1 MVTPG
6 TPGTGHG
13 RSLRLAIVLTALFVL
28 LGVVAFA
35 SRSGLG
41 QSPRAQPTPSYVS
54 WAVSIFFVLWVL
66 TIPFAAYAYWIQ
78 MREFRAQNTKSFQ
91 ARLARSLGIIFLAVL
106 AGGVIMYFRSHTGLF
121 GSGLRIP
128 GLPTGD
134 ETTGKNGA
142 HRVAPTFQWPVLWV
156 TIALIAGAAVW
167 WWRDRRRRA
176 GVAAA
181 GLGSPTMEDD
191 MVATIGDAIDDLEA
205 EPDARRAVIAA
216 YARME
221 GVFARHGMRRIPSET
236 PVEYLRRLLLG
247 LTSRADAVTRLTGLF
262 EHAKFSRHEIDGTM
276 KQDAI
281 DALRAIRDD
290 LSPA

>member
-1 MVTPG
+1 MLTPG
-6 TPGTGHG
+6 TPGTRHG
-13 RSLRLAIVLTALFVL
+13 RSLRLALVLTALFVL
-28 LGVVAFA
+28 LGLVAFA

-41 QSPRAQPTPSYVS
+41 QSSRPQPTPSYIS
-54 WAVSIFFVLWVL
+54 WAVSVFFVLWVL

-91 ARLARSLGIIFLAVL
+91 ARLVRSLGIVFLAVI

-121 GSGLRIP
+121 GSGLHIP
-128 GLPTGD
+128 GLPTAD
-134 ETTGKNGA
+134 ETGGKNGT
-142 HRVAPTFQWPVLWV
+142 HRVDPTFQWPVLWV
-156 TIALIAGAAVW
+156 TIALIAAAAVW
-167 WWRDRRRRA
+167 WWRDRQNRA
-176 GVAAA
+176 GGAAA
-181 GLGSPTMEDD
+181 GLGGPTMEDD
-191 MVATIGDAIDDLEA
+191 MFATIGDAIDDLEA

-221 GVFARHGMRRIPSET
+221 GVFARHGMRRMPSET
-236 PVEYLRRLLLG
+236 PVEYLGRLLLG

-290 LSPA
+290 LQPA